1 MRETGAYIHVP
12 SGNKETEIVVTGNQ
26 QQVDL
31 ATARIN
37 EILEDKRKNTTTIAV
52 VVKKSLHQAL
62 LGPAGDNLEDIM
74 DRTGVSV
81 EVPPADSSTEA
92 VTLRGQPTQLVQAL
106 TDVCIQIQTAE
117 DNLKSRT
124 PPQETIGTV
133 SPVLAPQDDQQA
145 KEKLPVCEN
154 SKEKT
159 ISIFVPVNK
168 KSHAIII
175 GQGGL
180 LIKRIREE
188 TKTII
193 HVPPQNSKSDV
204 IVITGT
210 KADCEAAQQCLM
222 AIEEELALKSFKL
235 TMTVEP
241 RHFPKIIG
249 YKGVV
254 IKKICDEHDVRVRF
268 PDDRHME
275 QDQITIIGTEKQ
287 ALAAQNAIQ
296 AIVNKQTEQIKVTM
310 TVDPKHFARIIGI
323 KGVVVKSI
331 CNEHDVKIRFPGKKD
346 VKDQITIV
354 GGGKQALAAQNAI
367 QAIVS
372 KQVSHII
379 KDIS

>member
-154 SKEKT
+154 SK
-159 ISIFVPVNK
+159 
-168 KSHAIII
+168 
-175 GQGGL
+175 
-180 LIKRIREE
+180 IREE